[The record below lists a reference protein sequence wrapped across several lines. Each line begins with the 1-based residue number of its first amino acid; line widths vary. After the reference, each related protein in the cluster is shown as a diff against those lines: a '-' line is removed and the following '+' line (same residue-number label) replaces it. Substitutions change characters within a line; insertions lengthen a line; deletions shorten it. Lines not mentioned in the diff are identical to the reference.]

1 MRTVK
6 CRWCDKEA
14 TGSLSIDIDVKS
26 MFFCEEHEEK
36 TNLLMLA
43 AIMGD
48 ENLIKELEKDN
59 NV

>member
-1 MRTVK
+1 
-6 CRWCDKEA
+6 
-14 TGSLSIDIDVKS
+14 

-48 ENLIKELEKDN
+48 ENLIKDLIKELER
-59 NV
+59 

>member
-1 MRTVK
+1 MTAHK
-6 CRWCDKEA
+6 
-14 TGSLSIDIDVKS
+14 
-26 MFFCEEHEEK
+26 
-36 TNLLMLA
+36 LMLA